1 MLYGASGAQLDRS
14 SLQFVMSSNL
24 GNFPASNCNDGNL
37 NSFCHLDDFK
47 RDPVS
52 TINITYPCLTGTSQS
67 LSKVEVRSAPVLR
80 RRPVRAR
87 AARPSD
93 AAAA

>member
-1 MLYGASGAQLDRS
+1 
-14 SLQFVMSSNL
+14 MSSNYQSH
-24 GNFPASNCNDGNL
+24 PASNCNDGNL
-37 NSFCHLDDFK
+37 DNYCHLDNND
-47 RDPVS
+47 RVS
-52 TINITYPCLTGTSQS
+52 TLNITYPCPTGTSQS
-67 LSKVEVRSAPVLR
+67 LSKVEVRFAPVPR